1 MLGGRGSKSKVLA
14 VSLWQANK
22 TNQGTDLTDTKTN
35 MPASNTAAPLFLLSP
50 ENRDALAAAISVAG
64 WHAIAARRPEGAERR
79 FVASGATVAVVDA
92 RNSLDSGL
100 KAIAALTDAVEANGA
115 ALIALIDSKDSIDA
129 AFQAGAT
136 HFLVSPFNDTEL
148 AQALRFAD
156 RHATR
161 LSGGVRAA
169 IVHAE
174 LDQDSVLAW
183 QGNIETGKSRVS
195 EALRLQL
202 GLDRR
207 DTTISELFELMPRG
221 DRSISLSA
229 LRRLK
234 QNGRATAFT
243 HELPSGEF
251 GRVAHHLRMDA
262 VTGMVQG
269 TIELPG
275 SGADA
280 FERGSRDPLTGLRNA
295 NALRR
300 WLNSR
305 LPREGGQPVFVMLVA
320 LTQFEM
326 INAAFGREVGDTLLR
341 AVARR
346 IEPSVAEL
354 AGRAAV
360 IARIAGAEFA
370 IGIDVGINQDRVHLI
385 AEQLVDAIERPFISA
400 EQAVTLGSRV
410 GVVEI
415 NANDKDATA
424 VMRRASSALAD
435 AKMQESGRIKML
447 VGDAAEE
454 ARFDASLHSDLRSA
468 LNNEEID
475 ILFQPQVSVTTGKV
489 MGVEALARWRH
500 PVHGSLGAV
509 TLFSVAEQSDYIV
522 ALSAHVQ
529 ERAAH
534 LAARWPENLRHLRL
548 SINVTAADIA
558 MPGFFDNFL
567 NMIDVSGF
575 PRERLTVEITESG
588 LMEDLQVAADLL
600 ASLRAA
606 GCRVAI
612 DDFGTGYSS
621 LAYLKALPLDYL
633 KIDKQLAQDINGS
646 TRDRVVVRG
655 VIDMARSLGL
665 SVIAEGVETE
675 EQLSLLAQEGCNI
688 YQGFLC
694 SEPLDVVRLSELV
707 TGQDSAAQDSQ

>member
-1 MLGGRGSKSKVLA
+1 VLA

-22 TNQGTDLTDTKTN
+22 TKWGADLIESLTTI
-35 MPASNTAAPLFLLSP
+35 PASSTAAPLFLLSP
-50 ENRDALAAAISVAG
+50 KNRDTLAAAISLAG
-64 WHAIAARRPEGAERR
+64 WQAIAARRAEGAERR

-92 RNSLDSGL
+92 RGSLEAGL
-100 KAIAALTDAVEANGA
+100 QAIAALSDAVEANGA
-115 ALIALIDSKDSIDA
+115 ALIALVDSKECVDPV
-129 AFQAGAT
+129 FVAGAT
-136 HFLVSPFNDTEL
+136 HFLVNPFTDMEL

-156 RHATR
+156 RHAVR

-169 IVHAE
+169 VVHAE

-183 QGNIETGKSRVS
+183 QGNIETGKTRVS

-202 GLDRR
+202 GLNDR
-207 DTTISELFELMPRG
+207 DTTIAELFGLMPQE
-221 DRSISLSA
+221 DRPASLSA

-234 QNGRATAFT
+234 RNGRATAFT
-243 HELPSGEF
+243 HEMPSGEM

-262 VTGMVQG
+262 VTGLVQG

-275 SGADA
+275 SGNDP
-280 FERGSRDPLTGLRNA
+280 FERGTRDPLTGLRNA
-295 NALRR
+295 SALRR
-300 WLNSR
+300 WLGAR
-305 LPREGGQPVFVMLVA
+305 VPRDNGPPLFVMFVA
-320 LTQFEM
+320 VTQFEM
-326 INAAFGREVGDTLLR
+326 INAAFGREVGDSLLR

-354 AGRAAV
+354 AGRTAI

-370 IGIDVGINQDRVHLI
+370 IGIDGGLNQDRVHLI
-385 AEQLVDAIERPFISA
+385 AEQLVDAIERPFISG

-410 GVVEI
+410 GVVEV
-415 NANDKDATA
+415 NAMDQDATTI
-424 VMRRASSALAD
+424 MRRASSALAD
-435 AKMQESGRIKML
+435 AKALESGRIRML
-447 VGDAAEE
+447 VGDAAQE

-475 ILFQPQVSVTTGKV
+475 ILFQPQVSVTTGKIV
-489 MGVEALARWRH
+489 GVEALARWQH
-500 PVHGSLGAV
+500 PVHGALGAV
-509 TLFSVAEQSDYIV
+509 TLFSVAQQSDYLV

-529 ERAAH
+529 ERAAA
-534 LAARWPENLRHLRL
+534 LAARWPENLHHLRL
-548 SINVTAADIA
+548 AINVTAADIA
-558 MPGFFDNFL
+558 MPGFADNFL
-567 NMIDVSGF
+567 DMIDVSGF

-588 LMEDLQVAADLL
+588 LMEDLQIAADLL

-646 TRDRVVVRG
+646 SRDRIVVRG

-675 EQLSLLAQEGCNI
+675 EQLGLLAQEGCNV

-694 SEPLDVVRLSELV
+694 SEPLDVASLAALV
-707 TGQDSAAQDSQ
+707 TVQGIE